1 MRTSTLADAPSG
13 PQQSV
18 KVRRSHRP
26 TIVVVTSAL
35 TLLAVAGGAGI
46 ALLDR
51 PSQRANADAPAAT
64 VAGQLAAPA
73 ATTPVTTAAH
83 GPVTAPT
90 ATVAQPAAGQ
100 GGAAGPAA
108 ALADGSYPAFI
119 RKIDTTRRTMV
130 VDVIQVFEGPAAFQ
144 AALADGLD
152 RETAEIR
159 DPYIRNQNPLL
170 RTLPVAKDATIKFMG
185 TCEGPA
191 SGPAVLSELA
201 KHATTSEFYFYTL
214 TVAGGSVQRIVEHQ
228 AQPAC

>member
-13 PQQSV
+13 PQQPAR
-18 KVRRSHRP
+18 VRRHRA
-26 TIVVVTSAL
+26 TIVIVTSAL

-51 PSQRANADAPAAT
+51 PSSRATAGAPATT

-73 ATTPVTTAAH
+73 ATTAPQS
-83 GPVTAPT
+83 PVTAPA
-90 ATVAQPAAGQ
+90 ATTAQPAAGQ
-100 GGAAGPAA
+100 GGTAGSST
-108 ALADGSYPAFI
+108 ALADGDYPAFI

-185 TCEGPA
+185 TCERPATGPT
-191 SGPAVLSELA
+191 VLSELA

-214 TVAGGSVQRIVEHQ
+214 TVADGSVHRIVEHA

>member
-1 MRTSTLADAPSG
+1 MRTSTLADASSG
-13 PQQSV
+13 PQQPG
-18 KVRRSHRP
+18 KVRGRHRP
-26 TIVVVTSAL
+26 TIVLVTSAL

-51 PSQRANADAPAAT
+51 PSARAGADPPAAT
-64 VAGQLAAPA
+64 VAGQLSTPA
-73 ATTPVTTAAH
+73 DTTPATTAARTPVA
-83 GPVTAPT
+83 GPG
-90 ATVAQPAAGQ
+90 ATAGQ
-100 GGAAGPAA
+100 TGGRGGAAA

-119 RKIDTTRRTMV
+119 RKIDPTRRTMV

-170 RTLPVAKDATIKFMG
+170 RTLPVAGGATIKFMG
-185 TCEGPA
+185 TCERPA
-191 SGPAVLSELA
+191 TGPAVLSELA
-201 KHATTSEFYFYTL
+201 KHATTSESYFYTL
-214 TVAGGSVQRIVEHQ
+214 TVADGSVHRIVEHQ